1 MLGIGRAL
9 KARTKTN
16 LLYLLL
22 MLPVLLLILGITFYP
37 ALYNIVISFRN
48 DNLRNLSSPQFV
60 GLRNYIRLSSDPNVW
75 QALGRTLVYMLFSVA
90 LRMMVGLALALLL
103 RVPSKLRSV
112 PRTAII
118 LPWVM
123 SEIMV
128 SAMWL
133 WILNHRTGLL
143 NGILAA
149 MGISQVGW
157 LVYPS
162 LAMISIVIVSLWK
175 NLAFTYLL
183 LFAALQQI
191 PTDLYEASRIDGCT
205 RLKSFIHVTMPLI
218 RPTVLIVTVMVSIN
232 AFGQFSI
239 VYSLT
244 GGGPLRTTELIGLY
258 MYQQAFTFMDLSY
271 GAAIGVVIFMINIVM
286 TVVYNCALKSDAL
299 Y

>member
-1 MLGIGRAL
+1 MSGTGHVW

-16 LLYLLL
+16 LLYLVL
-22 MLPVLLLILGITFYP
+22 MLPVLLLILCVTFYP

-60 GLRNYIRLSSDPNVW
+60 GLRNYIRLFSDPYVW
-75 QALGRTLVYMLFSVA
+75 QALGRTFVYMFFSV
-90 LRMMVGLALALLL
+90 LGRMILGLALALLL
-103 RVPSKLRSV
+103 RVPSKLRAL

-143 NGILAA
+143 NGILSA

-162 LAMISIVIVSLWK
+162 LSMFSIVIVSLWK

-191 PTDLYEASRIDGCT
+191 PTDLYEAAKIDGCT
-205 RLKSFIHVTMPLI
+205 RFKSFLHVTMPMI

-271 GAAIGVVIFMINIVM
+271 GATIGVVIFLLNIAL
-286 TVVYNCALKSDAL
+286 TVVYNRVLKSDAL

>member
-1 MLGIGRAL
+1 MSGTGHAM

-16 LLYLLL
+16 LLYLIL
-22 MLPVLLLILGITFYP
+22 MLPVLLLILCVTFYP

-60 GLRNYIRLSSDPNVW
+60 GLKNYVRLFSDPYVW
-75 QALGRTLVYMLFSVA
+75 QALGRTFVYMFFSVLGRMA
-90 LRMMVGLALALLL
+90 LGMALALLL
-103 RVPSKLRSV
+103 RVPFRLRAL

-143 NGILAA
+143 NGILSA

-162 LAMISIVIVSLWK
+162 LSMLSIVIVSLWK

-191 PTDLYEASRIDGCT
+191 PTELYEAAKIDGCT
-205 RLKSFIHVTMPLI
+205 CLKRFLHVTMPMI

-244 GGGPLRTTELIGLY
+244 GGGPLRTTDLIGLY

-271 GAAIGVVIFMINIVM
+271 GATIGVIIFLINIAL
-286 TVVYNCALKSDAL
+286 TVIYNRVLRSDAL

>member
-1 MLGIGRAL
+1 MTGRVM

-16 LLYLLL
+16 LLYLIL
-22 MLPVLLLILGITFYP
+22 MLPVLLLILCVTFYP

-60 GLRNYIRLSSDPNVW
+60 GLRNYARLFSDPYVW
-75 QALGRTLVYMLFSVA
+75 QALGRTFVYMFFSV
-90 LRMMVGLALALLL
+90 LGRMVLGLALALLL
-103 RVPSKLRSV
+103 RVPSRLRAL

-143 NGILAA
+143 NGILSA
-149 MGISQVGW
+149 MGIPQVGW

-162 LAMISIVIVSLWK
+162 LSMFSIVIVSLWK

-191 PTDLYEASRIDGCT
+191 PTDLYEAAKIDGCT
-205 RLKSFIHVTMPLI
+205 RFKSFLHVTMPMI

-271 GAAIGVVIFMINIVM
+271 GATIGVVIFLLNIAL
-286 TVVYNCALKSDAL
+286 TLVYNRVLKSDAL

>member
-1 MLGIGRAL
+1 MSGTGHAM

-16 LLYLLL
+16 LLYLVL
-22 MLPVLLLILGITFYP
+22 MLPVLLLILCVTFYP

-60 GLRNYIRLSSDPNVW
+60 GLRNYIRLFSDPYVW
-75 QALGRTLVYMLFSVA
+75 QALGRTFVYMFFSVFG
-90 LRMMVGLALALLL
+90 RMVIGLALALLL
-103 RVPSKLRSV
+103 RVPSRLRAL

-143 NGILAA
+143 NGILSA

-162 LAMISIVIVSLWK
+162 LSMLSIVVVSLWK

-191 PTDLYEASRIDGCT
+191 PTDLYEAAKIDGCT
-205 RLKSFIHVTMPLI
+205 RFKSFLHVTMPMI

-271 GAAIGVVIFMINIVM
+271 GAAIGVVIFLLNIAL
-286 TVVYNCALKSDAL
+286 TVVYNRVLKSDAL